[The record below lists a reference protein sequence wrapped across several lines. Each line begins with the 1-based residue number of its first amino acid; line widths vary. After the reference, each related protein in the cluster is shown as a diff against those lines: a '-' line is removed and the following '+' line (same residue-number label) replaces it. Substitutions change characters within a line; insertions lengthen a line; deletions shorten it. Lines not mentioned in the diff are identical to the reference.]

1 MNDSNILP
9 PEVAALFARQAEYR
23 RRLARLSF
31 EEKIAIIERMREL
44 NTWRK
49 HVERSH
55 VITPADDS
63 RHY

>member
-1 MNDSNILP
+1 MIAPQPLP
-9 PEVAALFARQAEYR
+9 PAVAELLARQAEYR

-49 HVERSH
+49 HVEPPH
-55 VITPADDS
+55 VIKPADDS
-63 RHY
+63 NH